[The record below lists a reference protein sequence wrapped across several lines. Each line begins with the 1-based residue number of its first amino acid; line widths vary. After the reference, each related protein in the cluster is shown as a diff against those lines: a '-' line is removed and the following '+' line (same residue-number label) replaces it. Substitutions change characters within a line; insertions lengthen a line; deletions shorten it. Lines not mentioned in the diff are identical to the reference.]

1 MVISPEQLNE
11 INELL
16 QDTAEYYCTENVM
29 SGEKFWTVVE
39 CYAAA
44 KAAEMRGELAW
55 APKINYYL
63 KLFLMS

>member
-16 QDTAEYYCTENVM
+16 QDTAEYYCTENIM

-44 KAAEMRGELAW
+44 GRRMRTCMNEEQLLVI
-55 APKINYYL
+55 KV
-63 KLFLMS
+63 SDT

>member
-16 QDTAEYYCTENVM
+16 QDTAEYYCTENMM

-44 KAAEMRGELAW
+44 KAAELRGELA
-55 APKINYYL
+55 
-63 KLFLMS
+63 

>member
-1 MVISPEQLNE
+1 MTESHTKAPFFMVISPEQLNE

-16 QDTAEYYCTENVM
+16 QDTAEYYCTENIM

-44 KAAEMRGELAW
+44 KAAELRGELA
-55 APKINYYL
+55 
-63 KLFLMS
+63 